1 MGAGAAGEAGLFL
14 SSRLPRGPPG
24 QRAKR
29 VLWPLSQWGALNTD
43 SKTAG
48 KGRLDTHG
56 DKKESMDPDDITIPE
71 MSVKM
76 PNTNLPDNIPPASKE
91 FVTLLRSDPSR
102 RVTIRSE
109 DTEVQLEKIY
119 SDLSVHIDLK
129 EGVQGTWH
137 NLPHIWT
144 WDRPNQN
151 NGLPPPVIKGPP

>member
-14 SSRLPRGPPG
+14 SFQLPRGPPG

-29 VLWPLSQWGALNTD
+29 ILWPLPQGGALNTD

-48 KGRLDTHG
+48 KGQQLSRKRCLDTHG

-71 MSVKM
+71 MSVEM

-109 DTEVQLEKIY
+109 DTEVQLEKFTQTSQYIMIRKKE
-119 SDLSVHIDLK
+119 SKELGTIILSCRHLF
-129 EGVQGTWH
+129 
-137 NLPHIWT
+137 LL
-144 WDRPNQN
+144 
-151 NGLPPPVIKGPP
+151 GLREPLW